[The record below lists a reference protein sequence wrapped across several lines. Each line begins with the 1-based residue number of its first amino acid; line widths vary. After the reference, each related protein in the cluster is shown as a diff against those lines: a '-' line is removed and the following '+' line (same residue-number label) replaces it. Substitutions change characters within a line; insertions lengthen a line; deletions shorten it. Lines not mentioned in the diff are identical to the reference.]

1 MMRTT
6 KTWTNGTICERSERR
21 VVVEEK
27 EIKEEGKEKEKEI
40 KEPTRMCDSFDNQIM
55 SNCETVNSRDTNNRR
70 EDTYIRMAGR
80 EMFNK
85 IIQNPFLLGN
95 DYVRDIENQDQYL
108 RGPQGD
114 ASLPSKTLH

>member
-1 MMRTT
+1 
-6 KTWTNGTICERSERR
+6 
-21 VVVEEK
+21 
-27 EIKEEGKEKEKEI
+27 
-40 KEPTRMCDSFDNQIM
+40 
-55 SNCETVNSRDTNNRR
+55 
-70 EDTYIRMAGR
+70 MAGR

-114 ASLPSKTLH
+114 ASLPPKTLR

>member
-1 MMRTT
+1 MIRTT

-21 VVVEEK
+21 VVVVEEK
-27 EIKEEGKEKEKEI
+27 EKEKEKEKEI
-40 KEPTRMCDSFDNQIM
+40 KEPIRMCDSFDNQIM

-114 ASLPSKTLH
+114 ASLPPKTLR